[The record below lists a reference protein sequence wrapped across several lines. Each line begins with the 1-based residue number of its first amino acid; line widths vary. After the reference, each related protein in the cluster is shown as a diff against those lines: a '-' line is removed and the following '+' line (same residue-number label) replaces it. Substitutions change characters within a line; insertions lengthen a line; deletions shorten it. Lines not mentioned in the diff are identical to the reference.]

1 MYFYVKKKGHLP
13 PQCHHCWKVLIFFDD
28 ETQFEKMAET
38 LIRKGIAPQNIITGK
53 LLEFGEMTIDR
64 RLYPYKTLPR
74 TEGGMLIVIYVMG
87 KDSETRKNEVR
98 RFFRDL
104 ITSEGIKARVS
115 YRHAGRYWQDMFPEL
130 FGKRLEGYR
139 PFYKKY
145 YDVRLEADG
154 LPDEE
159 IIRRAM
165 EELTTLMRDKRQ

>member
-1 MYFYVKKKGHLP
+1 M
-13 PQCHHCWKVLIFFDD
+13 
-28 ETQFEKMAET
+28 
-38 LIRKGIAPQNIITGK
+38 RRGIAPQDMITGK
-53 LLEFGEMTIDR
+53 LPPFGEMTIDG
-64 RLYPYKTLPR
+64 RLYPYKIMPR
-74 TEGGMLIVIYVMG
+74 AEGGMLIVIYVMG
-87 KDSETRKNEVR
+87 KNSETRKDEVR
-98 RFFRDL
+98 RFFRNL

-159 IIRRAM
+159 IVRRAM
-165 EELTTLMRDKRQ
+165 EELTTLMRDK